1 MNKETEGSCAAI
13 ALKEPSLIEKIIARA
28 KSLFAR
34 KQESNLV
41 RHAEYELRR
50 AGLFSKDADYE
61 GMIAEAVMK
70 LVKVHA
76 AEGHSGM
83 SHSYTLEIFNRV
95 ANFKTLGPLT
105 NDPAEWSEVG
115 KDMMPT
121 GQKTVWQN
129 RRQSSCFSNDG
140 GVTYYDINDK
150 ERTIKVSAQYG
161 ESK

>member
-83 SHSYTLEIFNRV
+83 SHSYTLDIFNRV
-95 ANFKTLGPLT
+95 ANFKVLTPIT
-105 NDPAEWSEVG
+105 NDPSEWGSVQEFYG
-115 KDMMPT
+115 PGSKP
-121 GQKTVWQN
+121 VWQN

-161 ESK
+161 VSK